1 LQIENLQFATFF
13 LGVGILCSAMKRS
26 PLYLSILSVFL
37 IAAPFIFTARY
48 TQHVLIVVLL
58 YVALGSAWNILG
70 GFAGQLSLGHAAF
83 FGIGAYTAAII
94 ASKTAFSPWWALLAG
109 PAAVLPVALLVGWI
123 CFRLR
128 GPYFTLATIAV
139 GEVVRL
145 IALNWTNLTG
155 GAVGVVIRPSLLSG
169 TSKLPYYYVVLVI
182 AAVTVTLCHLM
193 SRRKLGYYL
202 MAIRED
208 EETAES
214 IGIDTTNYKL
224 RALALSAALTAMA
237 GAFYANYFLFVDTT
251 TVLPLAL
258 SVEIVLIAIIGGL
271 GTVAGPVLGAI
282 LLKLSSEIFRNE
294 FAQANLLIYGVLL
307 VLVILFMPD
316 GLMGGFRR
324 LFRIGERKS
333 QRVSA

>member
-1 LQIENLQFATFF
+1 MIR
-13 LGVGILCSAMKRS
+13 VKPIL
-26 PLYLSILSVFL
+26 LSVILLLLIVGPL
-37 IAAPFIFTARY
+37 IADTRY
-48 TQHVLIVVLL
+48 SQHVMILVLL

-83 FGIGAYTAAII
+83 FGIGAYTAAVI
-94 ASKTAFSPWWALLAG
+94 ASKTSLSPWVAIVLG
-109 PAAVLPVALLVGWI
+109 PIVVLPIAVVVGWI

-145 IALNWTNLTG
+145 VALNWSKLTG
-155 GAVGVVIRPSLLSG
+155 GAVGVVIRPSVFSG
-169 TSKLPYYYVVLVI
+169 TSKLPYYYIVLII
-182 AAVTVTLCHLM
+182 AVLSVMLCLVL

-214 IGIDTTNYKL
+214 IGIDTTRYKL
-224 RALALSAALTAMA
+224 IALALSASLTATA
-237 GAFYANYFLFVDTT
+237 GAFYANYFLFVDPTI
-251 TVLPLAL
+251 VLPLAL

-271 GTVAGPVLGAI
+271 GTVGGPILGAI
-282 LLKLSSEIFRNE
+282 LLKLSSEVFRNE

-307 VLVILFMPD
+307 IVVILFLPG
-316 GLMGGFRR
+316 GLIGGVRKITKMGARNPR
-324 LFRIGERKS
+324 
-333 QRVSA
+333 RVSA

>member
-1 LQIENLQFATFF
+1 MFGSH
-13 LGVGILCSAMKRS
+13 LGVLYSAMKRAS
-26 PLYLSILSVFL
+26 LYLSVLALFL
-37 IAAPFIFTARY
+37 IAAPFIFTTRY

-94 ASKTAFSPWWALLAG
+94 ASKTGLSPWWALIAG
-109 PAAVLPVALLVGWI
+109 PAAVLPVALIVGWI

-155 GAVGVVIRPSLLSG
+155 GAVGVVIRPSVLSG
-169 TSKLPYYYVVLVI
+169 TSKVPYYYIVLLI
-182 AAVTVTLCHLM
+182 AAATVSLCYLII
-193 SRRKLGYYL
+193 RGKLGYYL

-214 IGIDTTNYKL
+214 IGIDTTGYKL
-224 RALALSAALTAMA
+224 RALAVSASLTAVA

-258 SVEIVLIAIIGGL
+258 SVEIVLIAIVGGL
-271 GTVAGPVLGAI
+271 GKVPGPVLGAV

-294 FAQANLLIYGVLL
+294 FAQANLLIYGALL
-307 VLVILFMPD
+307 VIVILFMPD
-316 GLMGGFRR
+316 GLMGGLRR
-324 LFRIGERKS
+324 LFRIAARKS
-333 QRVSA
+333 QRVPA